1 MKFTHDDDELPVY
14 CDGQHILSLH
24 TAVVHLQV
32 LPTCLSAI
40 NRSKESP

>member
-1 MKFTHDDDELPVY
+1 MKFTHDDNELPVY
-14 CDGQHILSLH
+14 GDGHCILSLH
-24 TAVVHLQV
+24 TAGVHLQV